1 MSIHLVTKK
10 FPSLQRNCHEQK
22 GYSSLCSYEKN
33 NYLRQRL
40 FKTLR
45 SRKPIPHSFKTF
57 WFCNNCYNIFSL
69 KPLKK
74 YKTLQKFPLQC
85 PKCKSEKIAHND
97 NLVNAIIN
105 KKSINELLQF
115 FDANSLEIEC
125 KIKDFEK
132 YHLKL
137 INNNS
142 RQNLL
147 ELTVTLN

>member
-40 FKTLR
+40 FKTFR
-45 SRKPIPHSFKTF
+45 SRKPKLRSFRTF
-57 WFCNNCYNIFSL
+57 WFCNTCYATFSL

-85 PKCKSEKIAHND
+85 PKCKSEKIARNSD
-97 NLVNAIIN
+97 LVNAIVN
-105 KKSINELLQF
+105 KKPLDVLLHF
-115 FDANSLEIEC
+115 SDENSLEIEC

-132 YHLKL
+132 YHLEL
-137 INNNS
+137 NNN
-142 RQNLL
+142 NLL
-147 ELTVTLN
+147 QKLSELTITLN